1 MADAAFDTPPDG
13 GAELEALL
21 ERSGVDFRR
30 EGDRFS
36 FLFASG
42 GCRWRTVCDC
52 REELVL
58 VYGIHPAPV
67 RDAHGA
73 LALCSRLNA
82 RVVQG
87 GFFVQ
92 DGHIVFRTS
101 ARLGEPLDAQ
111 ERAAQALEYNAA
123 AMTRFWEQLAAGAQG
138 VGPDLQSEI
147 RGRAAFLDK

>member
-1 MADAAFDTPPDG
+1 MADAVFDTPPDG
-13 GAELEALL
+13 GTELEALL
-21 ERSGVDFRR
+21 ERGGVDFRR

-42 GCRWRTVCDC
+42 GCRWQTVCDC
-52 REELVL
+52 REGLVL

-82 RVVQG
+82 RVVRG

-92 DGHIVFRTS
+92 DGRIVFRTS
-101 ARLGEPLDAQ
+101 ARLGEQLDAQ
-111 ERAAQALEYNAA
+111 ERTAQALEYNAA

-138 VGPDLQSEI
+138 AGPDLQSEI
-147 RGRAAFLDK
+147 RG

>member
-13 GAELEALL
+13 GAELAALL
-21 ERSGVDFRR
+21 ERSGVDYRR

-36 FLFASG
+36 FLLASG
-42 GCRWRTVCDC
+42 GCRWQTVCDC
-52 REELVL
+52 REGLVL

-67 RDAHGA
+67 RDAHGV

-92 DGHIVFRTS
+92 DGRIVFRTS
-101 ARLGEPLDAQ
+101 ARLGEQLDAQ
-111 ERAAQALEYNAA
+111 ERTAQALEYNAA
-123 AMTRFWEQLAAGAQG
+123 AMTCFWERLAAGAQS
-138 VGPDLQSEI
+138 VGPDIPSEI
-147 RGRAAFLDK
+147 RG

>member
-1 MADAAFDTPPDG
+1 MTDTAFDTPPDG
-13 GAELEALL
+13 GAELAALL
-21 ERSGVDFRR
+21 ARSGVDYRR

-36 FLFASG
+36 FLFAGG

-52 REELVL
+52 REGLVL

-67 RDAHGA
+67 RDGPGA
-73 LALCSRLNA
+73 LALCSSLNA
-82 RVVQG
+82 RVVRG

-101 ARLGEPLDAQ
+101 ARLGEQLDAQ
-111 ERAAQALEYNAA
+111 ERTAQALEYNAA
-123 AMTRFWEQLAAGAQG
+123 AMTRFWERLAAAARGA
-138 VGPDLQSEI
+138 GPDIPSEI

>member
-1 MADAAFDTPPDG
+1 MTDTAFDTPPDG

-52 REELVL
+52 
-58 VYGIHPAPV
+58 PAPV